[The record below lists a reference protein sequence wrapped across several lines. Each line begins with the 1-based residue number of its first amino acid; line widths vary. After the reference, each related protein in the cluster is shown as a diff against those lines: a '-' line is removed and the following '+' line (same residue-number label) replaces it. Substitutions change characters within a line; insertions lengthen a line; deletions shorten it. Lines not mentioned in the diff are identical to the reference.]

1 MCGKANFKKNRLAGR
16 LLIILLIAAML
27 MPMGLA
33 YASSG
38 APVNGIAARVADLR
52 ARHSHEGA
60 LELYLHSVNPE
71 ENRPFNVANMFPG
84 DSIQQNY
91 RLRVAY
97 RGVVAVKFRAYIKPG
112 YEKLAEVLKCRVEL
126 DGDTLYDG
134 LMKDMPSSLD
144 HMLNSGGR
152 EVTDLFYEITA
163 YLDTSV
169 GNEYQNKELYA
180 DFRWWA
186 EGVSCSGGC
195 NCGQDCD
202 GENDEEG
209 KLATMMPFTGD
220 NPRVLL
226 WCAIAIVSLLA
237 VILMLVKRRKE
248 ERNERG

>member
-1 MCGKANFKKNRLAGR
+1 MYGKRHKYLGVIMIA
-16 LLIILLIAAML
+16 LLIAAML
-27 MPMGLA
+27 MPVGLA
-33 YASSG
+33 YANEASYAQAGVNRLSS
-38 APVNGIAARVADLR
+38 AMAKHKHD
-52 ARHSHEGA
+52 GA
-60 LELYLHSVNPE
+60 LELYLYNMNPQ
-71 ENRPFNVANMFPG
+71 ENVPFNVKNMFPG
-84 DSIQQNY
+84 DSIQHNY

-126 DGDTLYDG
+126 GGELLYDG
-134 LMKDMPSSLD
+134 LMKDMPSSLN
-144 HMLNSGGR
+144 HVLSSKGR

-186 EGVSCSGGC
+186 EGISCSGGC
-195 NCGQDCD
+195 SCGQDCG

-209 KLATMMPFTGD
+209 KLSAMMPFTGD

-237 VILMLVKRRKE
+237 AILMLVKRRKE